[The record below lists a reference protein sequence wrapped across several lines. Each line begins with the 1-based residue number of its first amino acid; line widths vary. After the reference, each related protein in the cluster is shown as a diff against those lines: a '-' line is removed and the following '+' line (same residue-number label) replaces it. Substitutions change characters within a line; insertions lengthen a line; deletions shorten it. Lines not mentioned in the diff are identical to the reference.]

1 VEVPDSQ
8 PAWTVFDWRA
18 AKAELFPRFQSL
30 TDDVPIMSAEIRA
43 FLDARRRGDAGLNIL
58 DFGGGSGELV
68 GAAIGPRD
76 HHVIIESGDDRP
88 AVLAGEREPFDALIF
103 SHVLAYV
110 SDPIGLFA
118 ELAAYSQPRAGWLAI
133 VLDDTGTQADICR
146 EAAKTDARFLNNFGQ
161 AQTLAPLLDAA
172 GIRFSSHTI
181 VTRAVARSQDD
192 LLAVVAFYLD
202 GVVDELTERLA
213 STIAPEPNGDYVLT
227 MDHRVFTW
235 SSD

>member
-1 VEVPDSQ
+1 
-8 PAWTVFDWRA
+8 
-18 AKAELFPRFQSL
+18 
-30 TDDVPIMSAEIRA
+30 MSEEIRA
-43 FLDARRRGDAGLNIL
+43 FLDARRTADAGLNVL

-68 GAAIGPRD
+68 GAAVKPQDR
-76 HHVIIESGDDRP
+76 HVIIESGDDRSS
-88 AVLAGEREPFDALIF
+88 ALANQSAPFDALIF
-103 SHVLAYV
+103 SHVLAFIA
-110 SDPIGLFA
+110 DPIGLFA

-146 EAAKTDARFLNNFGQ
+146 EAAKTDPRFLNHFGQ
-161 AQTLAPLLDAA
+161 AQTLAPLLDEA
-172 GIRFSSHTI
+172 GIPFSSHTI
-181 VTRAVARSQDD
+181 VTRAVARSRDD

-202 GVVDELTERLA
+202 GIVDDLTERLA